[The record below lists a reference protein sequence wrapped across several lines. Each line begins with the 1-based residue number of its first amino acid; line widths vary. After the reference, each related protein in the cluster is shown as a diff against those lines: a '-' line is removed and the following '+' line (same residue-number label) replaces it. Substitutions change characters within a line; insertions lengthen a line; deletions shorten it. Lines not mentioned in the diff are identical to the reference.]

1 MPLLTKGIQESRSE
15 TMMLQNTAVTIDL
28 PYVPGFDWD
37 GMLSFIAPRVIS
49 GVESIQD
56 NHYQRS
62 FRINDCRGWFKVTD
76 CPKRN
81 SLHLKIYLDKGRKPP
96 ELIALRVRSMFDL
109 DTDMGPILQKFRKDP
124 LLSPAISAYSGLRL
138 PGTWDPFEFTVR
150 AILGQQIS
158 VKAATTLAGR
168 VATLCGPECTSEYPE
183 GLATFFPTPE
193 EICRSDISGIGITSK
208 RQATIQGL
216 ASKIVDK
223 KISLS
228 AEQGLKTFVDSFCE
242 LPGIGPWT
250 AHYVAMRALKIADAF
265 PDSDLGVKKALQ
277 ENGKM
282 PTQKQTIERAE
293 AWRPWRAYATLFL
306 WKSLDLLREEKKNSL
321 QKDVGNPYKP

>member
-1 MPLLTKGIQESRSE
+1 MP
-15 TMMLQNTAVTIDL
+15 QNPAVFIDL

-37 GMLSFIAPRVIS
+37 CMLSFIAPRVIP
-49 GVESIQD
+49 GVEAIQD

-62 FRINDCRGWFKVTD
+62 FRINDSRGWFKVTD
-76 CPKRN
+76 CPNRN
-81 SLHLKIYLDKGRKPP
+81 SLHLKIYLEKGSKPT
-96 ELIALRVRSMFDL
+96 ELIARRVRSMFDL

-124 LLSPAISAYSGLRL
+124 LLSPAISAYSGIRL

-168 VATLCGPECTSEYPE
+168 VASLCGSECAGDYPE
-183 GLATFFPTPE
+183 GLVTFFPTPE
-193 EICRSDISGIGITSK
+193 EICRTDLSGLGITSK
-208 RQATIQGL
+208 RQSTIQGL
-216 ASKIVDK
+216 ASKIVDE

-228 AEQGLKTFVDSFCE
+228 AEHGLTPFVDSICE

-265 PDSDLGVKKALQ
+265 PDSDLGVRKALQ
-277 ENGKM
+277 VNGKM
-282 PTQKQTIERAE
+282 PTKVQAIERAE

-306 WKSLDLLREEKKNSL
+306 WKGLELVREEKKIPPGDETENS
-321 QKDVGNPYKP
+321 

>member
-1 MPLLTKGIQESRSE
+1 MP
-15 TMMLQNTAVTIDL
+15 QNPAVFIDL

-37 GMLSFIAPRVIS
+37 CMLSFIAPRVIP
-49 GVESIQD
+49 GVEAIQD

-62 FRINDCRGWFKVTD
+62 FRINDSRGWFKVTD

-81 SLHLKIYLDKGRKPP
+81 SLHLKIYLEEGSKQS
-96 ELIALRVRSMFDL
+96 EQIARRVRSIFDL

-124 LLSPAISAYSGLRL
+124 LLSPAISAYSGIRL

-168 VATLCGPECTSEYPE
+168 VASLCGSECAGDYPE
-183 GLATFFPTPE
+183 GLVTFFPTPE
-193 EICRSDISGIGITSK
+193 EICRTDLSGLGITSK
-208 RQATIQGL
+208 RQSTIQGL

-228 AEQGLKTFVDSFCE
+228 AEQGLTPFVDSICE

-265 PDSDLGVKKALQ
+265 PDSDLGVRKALQ
-277 ENGKM
+277 VNGKM
-282 PTQKQTIERAE
+282 PTKVQVIERAE

-306 WKSLDLLREEKKNSL
+306 WKGLELVREEKKIPPGDETENS
-321 QKDVGNPYKP
+321 